1 MLSVENFVVRY
12 TATNCYLVYSRQDGE
27 GQIIDPGDISKE
39 LWQVVVKLKLKIR
52 CIINTHGH
60 IDHTGGNDWYR
71 EKTGAPLLVHEQDR
85 DFYANPTL
93 NLSTYSKPCVL
104 KQADRMLREGDIIR
118 VGKEEL
124 RVLHTP
130 GHTPG
135 SICLLSKMILF
146 SGDTLF
152 AGSIGRTDFP
162 LGSYKELMNSLKTKI
177 MILPG
182 NLAVYPGHGPSSHL
196 DFEQRTNPFLIP

>member
-1 MLSVENFVVRY
+1 MLSVETFVVRY

-27 GQIIDPGDISKE
+27 GLIIDPGDISKE

-52 CIINTHGH
+52 WIINTHGH

-71 EKTGAPLLVHEQDR
+71 EKTGAPLLVHELER
-85 DFYANPTL
+85 DFYAEPAL

-104 KQADRMLREGDIIR
+104 KQADRMLREGDVIR

-124 RVLHTP
+124 KVLHTP

-135 SICLLSKMILF
+135 SICLLSKTILF

-152 AGSIGRTDFP
+152 AGSIGRSDFP

-182 NLAVYPGHGPSSHL
+182 NLAVYPGHGPSSYL
-196 DFEQRTNPFLIP
+196 DLERRTNPYLIP

>member
-1 MLSVENFVVRY
+1 MLSVETFVVRY
-12 TATNCYLVYSRQDGE
+12 TATNCYLIYSKQDGE
-27 GQIIDPGDISKE
+27 GLIVDPGDVSKE
-39 LWQVVVKLKLKIR
+39 LWYMVEKLKLKIKY
-52 CIINTHGH
+52 IVNTHGH

-71 EKTGAPLLVHEQDR
+71 EKTGAPLLVHELDR
-85 DFYANPTL
+85 DFYANPDL

-104 KQADRMLREGDIIR
+104 KQADRMLQDGDMIR

-124 RVLHTP
+124 KVLHTP

-135 SICLLSKMILF
+135 SICLLSKTILF

-162 LGSYKELMNSLKTKI
+162 LGSYEELMNSLKTKI
-177 MILPG
+177 MTLQG

-196 DFEQRTNPFLIP
+196 DLERRTNPFLIP

>member
-1 MLSVENFVVRY
+1 MLSVETFVVRY
-12 TATNCYLVYSRQDGE
+12 TATNCYLIYSKQDGE
-27 GQIIDPGDISKE
+27 GLIVDPGDVSKE
-39 LWQVVVKLKLKIR
+39 LWHMVEKLKFKIKY
-52 CIINTHGH
+52 IVNTHGH

-71 EKTGAPLLVHEQDR
+71 EKTGAPLLVHELDR
-85 DFYANPTL
+85 DFYANPDL

-104 KQADRMLREGDIIR
+104 KQADRMLQDGDMIR
-118 VGKEEL
+118 IGKEEL
-124 RVLHTP
+124 KVLHTP

-135 SICLLSKMILF
+135 SICLLSKTILF

-162 LGSYKELMNSLKTKI
+162 LGSYEELMNSLKTKI
-177 MILPG
+177 MTLQG

-196 DFEQRTNPFLIP
+196 DLERRTNPFLIP